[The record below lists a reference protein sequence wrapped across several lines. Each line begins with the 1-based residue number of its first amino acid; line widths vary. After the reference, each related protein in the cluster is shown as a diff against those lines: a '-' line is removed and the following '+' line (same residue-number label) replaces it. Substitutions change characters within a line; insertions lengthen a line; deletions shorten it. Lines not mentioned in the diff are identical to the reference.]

1 MSTSHSSSPARDVAY
16 IAVFAA
22 VTIVLGFIPPLPAGP
37 LGVPILVQNLGII
50 LMGMVLGPRRGALAA
65 LLFVAL
71 ACTGLPILA
80 GGRSGLVA
88 LASPTAGFFLGYL
101 PAAAV
106 IGLITQWRTGRNV
119 GINILAGLLGGIV
132 INYAFGIAGMMVIGR
147 ISFTAAVVTLPAYLP
162 GDLLKIVV
170 AAAVTAAQLKAL
182 PHIRPLPGEEKRAL
196 DTLKQLDAEMPVQPR
211 REKDTTPTWDSAPGD
226 EQQS

>member
-1 MSTSHSSSPARDVAY
+1 MSITHSSSPARDVAY

-22 VTIVLGFIPPLPAGP
+22 VTIVLGFVPPLPAGP

-50 LMGMVLGPRRGALAA
+50 LMGMVLGPRRGTLAA
-65 LLFVAL
+65 LLFIAL

-106 IGLITQWRTGRNV
+106 IGLITQWHTGRNI
-119 GINILAGLLGGIV
+119 GINILAGILGGIV
-132 INYAFGIAGMMVIGR
+132 VNYAFGIAGMMVVGH
-147 ISFTAAVVTLPAYLP
+147 ISFNAAAVTLPAYLP
-162 GDLLKIVV
+162 GDLLKLVV
-170 AAAVTAAQLKAL
+170 AASVTAAQLKAL
-182 PHIRPLPGEEKRAL
+182 PNIRALPGGEKRAL
-196 DTLKQLDAEMPVQPR
+196 DTLNQLDTEMPVQPP
-211 REKDTTPTWDSAPGD
+211 REGDITLTSDNNPGD